1 MGTREDEH
9 RILELIHHELN
20 TWLEGLAKETWLD
33 MVAVLAQ
40 AKQMSRQEPE
50 PKREPPEF
58 PAYPDAPRE
67 QPRRNQPN
75 RKNRRHPR
83 R

>member
-20 TWLEGLAKETWLD
+20 TSLEGLAEEFEVD
-33 MVAVLAQ
+33 VSDVLAQ

-58 PAYPDAPRE
+58 PAYPDVPRE
-67 QPRRNQPN
+67 QWRRN
-75 RKNRRHPR
+75 
-83 R
+83 